1 MDFIR
6 SAALDSARHA
16 EVDAM
21 RDFLFPRLQT
31 GRPKRPARHRQVR
44 ERRTAQALTVFGLVL
59 AAVELYVIF
68 GGF

>member
-1 MDFIR
+1 
-6 SAALDSARHA
+6 
-16 EVDAM
+16 
-21 RDFLFPRLQT
+21 
-31 GRPKRPARHRQVR
+31 VR

>member
-1 MDFIR
+1 
-6 SAALDSARHA
+6 
-16 EVDAM
+16 M
-21 RDFLFPRLQT
+21 RDFLFSNLHT
-31 GRPKRPARHRQVR
+31 GRQKRPALKRQIR